1 MSSTAQRFHTASTV
15 LLAIGFVGVGALVFD
30 AAYLPYH
37 GVNIGL
43 AILALPCL
51 ASGAVGIALGVV
63 ATVNRLIDRR
73 RRRGAGLP
81 R

>member
-30 AAYLPYH
+30 AAYLPY